1 MATLLDVLASF
12 GFGGVLM
19 MLILRLTL
27 FFSSSHQQSNFT
39 LRTQEFCVQLGT
51 ILEYD
56 FYKIGYGDPSK
67 SPMQIADSNKIRF
80 RADIDND
87 GSLDSVTY
95 FTKPLS
101 GKNARHMELYR
112 QVNTGK
118 PISMNLG
125 LRAFRFTYYDSA
137 SVKTADLKK
146 IKAVKIAFDMES
158 DYRSVTAGGSDEVY
172 PTVHWEQFI
181 VPKSINF

>member
-39 LRTQEFCVQLGT
+39 LRTQEFCVQLGK
-51 ILEYD
+51 IMEYD

-67 SPMQIADSNKIRF
+67 SPMRVADSTKIQF
-80 RADIDND
+80 YADIDDD
-87 GSLDSVTY
+87 GAVDSVTY
-95 FTKPLS
+95 YAKPMS
-101 GKNARHMELYR
+101 GRDARHFELFR
-112 QVNTGK
+112 QVNAGR

-125 LRAFRFTYYDSA
+125 LRKFRFTYYDST
-137 SVKTADLKK
+137 STPTATLSK
-146 IKAVKIAFDMES
+146 IRAIKIAFDIEN
-158 DYRSVTAGGSDEVY
+158 DYESVTGGGSDQVY

-181 VPKSINF
+181 VPKSFHY